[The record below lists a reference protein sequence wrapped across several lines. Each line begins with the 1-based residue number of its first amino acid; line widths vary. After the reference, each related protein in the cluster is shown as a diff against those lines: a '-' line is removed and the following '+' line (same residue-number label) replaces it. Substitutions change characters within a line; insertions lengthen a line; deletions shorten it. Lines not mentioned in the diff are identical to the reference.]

1 LNNLT
6 NFAILTNLFKLK
18 KLSIAVTL
26 HFHMN
31 QSRIRNFCI
40 IAHID
45 HGKST
50 LADRFLE
57 STKTVTEREM
67 TERIMDT
74 MELEKERGITIK
86 LQPARMSWNG
96 YELNLIDTPGHVD
109 FNYEVSRSLAAVEGA
124 VLLVD
129 ATQGIQAQTIANLY
143 LAMELNLAIIPVVN
157 KIDLPNAEVE
167 KTKIEIMNLLGCEEN
182 EIIEASGKTGV
193 GVPAILDEVVK
204 KVPAPLGVLDAPF
217 RAAIFD
223 SFFDEYKGVIAYVR
237 VIDGTISKGTPL
249 KTIGTKTALL
259 SLEVGYLRPF
269 LNPENALSAGEIGYI
284 ITGLKE
290 VDNCRV
296 GDTITLA
303 SADVEPL
310 PGFKE
315 VKPMVFAGIFTKEGD
330 QFELLRE
337 AIGKLKLN
345 DAALIYEPEHS
356 TALGF
361 GFRCGFLGLLHLEIF
376 QQRLEREFGLDL
388 IVTSPSVAY
397 KITFG
402 SSGLK
407 KDLEAKLKSRTIRE
421 QYSDLEENQLIIK
434 SPADFPEANFIERID
449 EPLINADIVTPRTY
463 MGEVMQL
470 VQEKRGSYV
479 NTEYLSLDDIVD
491 QRVILHYKIPLAMI
505 LTDFYDKLKS
515 VSSGYASMNYEVS
528 GYQAADVVKMDI
540 LVAEEPVEALACI
553 VYNDDAYAVGKKVVE
568 MLKDSLPQQQ
578 FVVKLQA
585 AIGAKVIASERL
597 SAMRKDVTAGLY
609 GGDVTRKRKVL
620 EKQKKGK
627 KKMAAM
633 GVGKVDIP
641 TEVYLKILRK

>member
-1 LNNLT
+1 
-6 NFAILTNLFKLK
+6 
-18 KLSIAVTL
+18 
-26 HFHMN
+26 MN
-31 QSRIRNFCI
+31 QSNIRNFCI

-57 STKTVTEREM
+57 STKTVTSREM

-86 LQPARMSWNG
+86 LQPARMSWKG

-143 LAMELNLAIIPVVN
+143 LAMEQNLTIIPVVN
-157 KIDLPNAEVE
+157 KIDLPNAEPE
-167 KTKIEIMNLLGCEEN
+167 KTKLELMNLLGCEED
-182 EIIEASGKTGV
+182 EIIEASGKTGL
-193 GVPAILDEVVK
+193 GVENILDAVVA
-204 KVPAPLGVLDAPF
+204 KVPPPLGSLEAPF

-223 SFFDEYKGVIAYVR
+223 SFFDEYKGVVAYVR
-237 VIDGTISKGTPL
+237 VVDGTVKKGSAL
-249 KTIGTKTALL
+249 KTLGTKTTLQA
-259 SLEVGYLRPF
+259 LEVGYLRPF
-269 LNPENALSAGEIGYI
+269 LNPEESLSVGEIGYI

-290 VDNCRV
+290 VEDCRV
-296 GDTITLA
+296 GDTITLEHA
-303 SADVEPL
+303 TVEQL
-310 PGFKE
+310 PGYKA
-315 VKPMVFAGIFTKEGD
+315 VNPMVFAGIFTKEGD

-356 TALGF
+356 SALGF

-376 QQRLEREFGLDL
+376 QQRLEREFGLEL
-388 IVTSPSVAY
+388 VVTSPSVAY
-397 KITFG
+397 KITL
-402 SSGLK
+402 SSGGLK
-407 KDLEAKLKSRTIRE
+407 KDLEAKLKSRSLRDANP
-421 QYSDLEENQLIIK
+421 DLLENQLIIK
-434 SPADFPEANFIERID
+434 SPSDFPEANFIDHVE
-449 EPLINADIVTPRTY
+449 EPMIKADIVTPKEY
-463 MGEVMQL
+463 LGNIMGL
-470 VQEKRGSYV
+470 VAEKRGHYV
-479 NTEYLSLDDIVD
+479 NTEYLSTGDAID

-505 LTDFYDKLKS
+505 LTDFYDKLKA
-515 VSSGYASMNYEVS
+515 VSSGYASMNYEVF
-528 GYQAADVVKMDI
+528 GYQQAEVVKMDI
-540 LVAEEPVEALACI
+540 MVAEDEVEALSSI
-553 VYNDDAYAVGKKVVE
+553 VYADEAYSVGKRIVE
-568 MLKDSLPQQQ
+568 TLKETLPKQQ

-585 AIGAKVIASERL
+585 TIGAKIIASERI

-641 TEVYLKILRK
+641 TEVYMKILRK

>member
-1 LNNLT
+1 
-6 NFAILTNLFKLK
+6 
-18 KLSIAVTL
+18 
-26 HFHMN
+26 M
-31 QSRIRNFCI
+31 
-40 IAHID
+40 
-45 HGKST
+45 
-50 LADRFLE
+50 ADRFLE
-57 STKTVTEREM
+57 STKTVTKREM

-86 LQPARMSWNG
+86 LQPARMSWKG
-96 YELNLIDTPGHVD
+96 YEINLIDTPGHVD

-143 LAMELNLAIIPVVN
+143 LAMEQNLTIIPVIN
-157 KIDLPNAEVE
+157 KIDLPNAEPE
-167 KTKIEIMNLLGCEEN
+167 KTKLELMNLLGCEED

-193 GVPAILDEVVK
+193 GVEKILDAVVA
-204 KVPAPLGVLDAPF
+204 KVPPPLGSCDLPF

-223 SFFDEYKGVIAYVR
+223 SFFDEYKGVVAYVR
-237 VIDGTISKGTPL
+237 VVDGTIKKGSAL
-249 KTIGTKTALL
+249 KTLGTKTTLQA
-259 SLEVGYLRPF
+259 LEVGYLRPF
-269 LNPENALSAGEIGYI
+269 LNPEESLSCGEIGYI

-290 VDNCRV
+290 VEDCRV
-296 GDTITLA
+296 GDTITLLH
-303 SADVEPL
+303 ADVEQL
-310 PGFKE
+310 PGYKE
-315 VKPMVFAGIFTKEGD
+315 ANPMVFAGIFTKEGD

-376 QQRLEREFGLDL
+376 QQRLEREFDLDL

-397 KITFG
+397 KITF
-402 SSGLK
+402 SSGGLK
-407 KDLEAKLKSRTIRE
+407 KDLEAKLKSRTVRE
-421 QYSDLEENQLIIK
+421 ANPDLLDNQLIIK
-434 SPADFPEANFIERID
+434 SPSDFPEANFIDHIE
-449 EPLINADIVTPRTY
+449 EPMIKADIVTPKEY
-463 MGEVMQL
+463 LGNIMGL
-470 VQEKRGSYV
+470 AADKRGIYI
-479 NTEYLSLDDIVD
+479 NTEYLSGGEAID

-505 LTDFYDKLKS
+505 LTDFYDKLKA
-515 VSSGYASMNYEVS
+515 VSSGYASMNYEIS
-528 GYQAADVVKMDI
+528 GYQLADVVKMDI
-540 LVAEEPVEALACI
+540 LVAEDVVEALSTI
-553 VYNDDAYAVGKKVVE
+553 VYENEAYNIGKKVLE
-568 MLKDSLPQQQ
+568 TLKETLPKQQ

-585 AIGAKVIASERL
+585 VIGAKIIASERI

-641 TEVYLKILRK
+641 TDVYMKILRK